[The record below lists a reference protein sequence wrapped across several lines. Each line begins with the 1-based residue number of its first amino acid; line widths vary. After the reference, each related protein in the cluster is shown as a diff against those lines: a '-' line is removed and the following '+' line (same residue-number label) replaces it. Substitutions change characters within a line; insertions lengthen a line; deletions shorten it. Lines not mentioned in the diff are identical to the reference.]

1 MADEK
6 ISRRELMRDTAA
18 AAAGIT
24 AGLGAT
30 KQASAAE
37 AKAAK
42 AAKAPAKAKTKTKTR
57 SYNEN
62 MEYRRLGRTEL
73 WISAVSIGGHW
84 KKIPHRG
91 GSAGFKKNRAEV
103 MAACIDHGINYIDA
117 CWNQEV
123 TTYAEAL
130 GKNREKMYF
139 GCSNGAFETRFPKW
153 ARSLAKMKEGLERG
167 MKAAKLEY
175 VDLWRITMHEQTSKR
190 NTEKE
195 IEIAF
200 QALDWAKKSGKARFT
215 GVSSHD
221 RPWIAKAVAK
231 YPQLEVIVTPY
242 TAGTKKKPSGSMF
255 DALKKHD
262 VGMIGIKP
270 FASGSIFKS
279 RGKPDSPTKKEDDE
293 RARMVLRYVL
303 CCEELTAAI
312 PGLVTIDQVKNA
324 AAAVKERR
332 QFDLAEAKHYEQIT
346 QEMWANLPQDYEW
359 LRDWEWV

>member
-6 ISRRELMRDTAA
+6 ISRRKLMRDTAA

-24 AGLGAT
+24 AGVAAT
-30 KQASAAE
+30 NQASAAE

-42 AAKAPAKAKTKTKTR
+42 AAPTAKTKTR

-84 KKIPHRG
+84 KKIAHRG
-91 GSAGFKKNRAEV
+91 GSEGFKKNRAEV
-103 MAACIDHGINYIDA
+103 MAACLDHGINYIDA

-123 TTYAEAL
+123 TTYAAAL
-130 GKNREKMYF
+130 GKKREKMYF
-139 GCSNGAFETRFPKW
+139 GCSNGAFETRFPNW
-153 ARSLAKMKEGLERG
+153 ARSLDKMKEGLERG

-190 NTEKE
+190 NTPAE
-195 IEIAF
+195 IEIAMK
-200 QALDWAKKSGKARFT
+200 ALDWAKKSGKARFT

-242 TAGTKKKPSGSMF
+242 TAGTKKKPTGSMF
-255 DALKKHD
+255 DAVKKHD

-270 FASGSIFKS
+270 FASGSVFKS
-279 RGKPDSPTKKEDDE
+279 RGKPDSATKKEDDE
-293 RARMVLRYVL
+293 RARMILRYVM
-303 CCEELTAAI
+303 CCAELTAAI

-332 QFDLAEAKHYEQIT
+332 QFDLAEAKRYEQIT
-346 QEMWANLPQDYEW
+346 KEMWANLPQDYEW

>member
-6 ISRRELMRDTAA
+6 MSRRELMRDSAA

-24 AGLGAT
+24 AGLAAA

-37 AKAAK
+37 AKVVPAVK
-42 AAKAPAKAKTKTKTR
+42 EPAKPELKTR

-62 MEYRRLGRTEL
+62 MEYRRLGRTGL
-73 WISAVSIGGHW
+73 WVSAISIGGHW
-84 KKIPHRG
+84 KKIPYRH
-91 GSAGFKKNRAEV
+91 GSKEFKKNRADV

-130 GKNREKMYF
+130 GKRREKMYF
-139 GCSNGAFETRFPKW
+139 GCSNGAFESRFKNW
-153 ARSLAKMKEGLERG
+153 ARSLSKMKEGLERG

-175 VDLWRITMHEQTSKR
+175 VDLWRITMHEQTRKR
-190 NTEKE
+190 NTQAE
-195 IEIAF
+195 IEIAM

-221 RPWIAKAVAK
+221 RPWITEAVAK

-242 TAGTKKKPSGSMF
+242 TAGSKKKPTGSMF
-255 DALKKHD
+255 DAVKKHD
-262 VGMIGIKP
+262 VGLIGIKP
-270 FASGSIFKS
+270 FASGSVFKS

-303 CCEELTAAI
+303 CCEVLTATI
-312 PGLVTIDQVKNA
+312 PGLVTIDQVKTA

-332 QFDLAEAKHYEQIT
+332 QFDLAEAKLYEQIT
-346 QEMWANLPQDYEW
+346 REMWANLPEDHQW